1 MASSMKGFR
10 DPLLTLHSFYRQKV
24 SMALKKIQTATIF
37 QPIVVGVGK
46 VFSKLNVLPKILP
59 ISLHGLFHATNDG
72 FTS

>member
-1 MASSMKGFR
+1 
-10 DPLLTLHSFYRQKV
+10 
-24 SMALKKIQTATIF
+24 MALKKIQTATIF